1 MSYSQPNI
9 DVSEKILLDASCF
22 LSSSTSSKA
31 TRELTDRT
39 DYSYR
44 FPGHM
49 DRRTINIEP
58 DYVIPKGLQDYLN
71 EADSVSRLESLL
83 SDYYQ
88 VVNKQRFPVELEYE
102 NEEESELRG
111 QIFEVYDN
119 SPVLKYFGYRRGLPN
134 FSKLIE
140 VINSEGTEVFSYSDE
155 DISEIDVS
163 PYQFSRNIPRYRDYD
178 YDERNYITQILTEEA
193 VFLFTQSTLWSR
205 LRKPIDAIS
214 DIGAPKLELRPS
226 LVNHIDI
233 NIDIDI
239 DVGPLFQEDT
249 SAGDSGDDDD
259 DDFDNPTRAK
269 ALVIKILALK
279 GFLEETGVG
288 NWISNISPV
297 LIKAVIQEPF
307 LADVLSAPV
316 QLVADP

>member
-9 DVSEKILLDASCF
+9 DLSERILLDASCF
-22 LSSSTSSKA
+22 LSRSTSSKA
-31 TRELTDRT
+31 TRELTDTT
-39 DYSYR
+39 DYSYQ

-71 EADSVSRLESLL
+71 EAESVSRLESLL
-83 SDYYQ
+83 SGYYQ

-102 NEEESELRG
+102 NEQERELRE

-134 FSKLIE
+134 FPKLRE
-140 VINSEGTEVFSYSDE
+140 VINSEGTEVFSYSEE

-163 PYQFSRNIPRYRDYD
+163 SYQFSRNIPRYRDYD

-193 VFLFTQSTLWSR
+193 VFLFTESTLWSR

-233 NIDIDI
+233 DIDIDI

-259 DDFDNPTRAK
+259 NDFDNPTRAK

-288 NWISNISPV
+288 NWVSNISPV